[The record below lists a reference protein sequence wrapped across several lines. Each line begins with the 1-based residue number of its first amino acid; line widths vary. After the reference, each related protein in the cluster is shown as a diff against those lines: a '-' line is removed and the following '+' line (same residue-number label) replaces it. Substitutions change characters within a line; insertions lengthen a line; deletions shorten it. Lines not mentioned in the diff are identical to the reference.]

1 MSKERKQYSP
11 EFKFRIAL
19 EAAKNQATASQLAS
33 ESGVWPSQI
42 SDWAGTLITEGAS
55 LFDRWPVGRDQAV
68 VKMESELYEQIGRLK
83 VELVWLSSM
92 VREAEFHAFYTADA
106 TAAASMTT
114 DVKDSDVCCN
124 G

>member
-19 EAAKNQATASQLAS
+19 EAAKNQATVSQLAS
-33 ESGVWPSQI
+33 ESGVHPSQI
-42 SDWAGTLITEGAS
+42 SDWKGTLMTEGSS
-55 LFDRWPVGRDQAV
+55 LFDRRPVGRDQAV

-83 VELVWLSSM
+83 VELEWLKKK
-92 VREAEFHAFYTADA
+92 A
-106 TAAASMTT
+106 TGTSGGQARA
-114 DVKDSDVCCN
+114 